1 MHRFIFLFAPLV
13 LFAQE
18 PVRLDALVEEALS
31 NHPEITAAQK
41 AFEASRQRPSQQGA
55 LPDPM
60 VSLSYNSMGNPL
72 PGAGLG
78 REPNANIGAA
88 LSQEFLYPGKR
99 GLKRDMA
106 AREADAARREY
117 DIARLAVASRVKQ
130 AYHRL
135 AQAYATAAVLEEN
148 RDLLDRFL
156 RISEARYSAGQTA
169 QQDIFRTQTQLSILE
184 TRLERLK
191 QEMRAREA
199 ELGALLGREFKSQV
213 AEVAAAPLNAPVTA
227 IIERAAETAPILGR
241 EQKLVERAEIATRL
255 ARKELYPDFTVSG
268 GVYAMGSMGQ
278 MYMARL
284 DFTLPLWAARKQR
297 AGIAEQ
303 VAATRQSKANYEA
316 AGRTIEARVR
326 EDYSMAETAWKLMEI
341 YRNTVIPQSQLA
353 LESSLA
359 SYQTG
364 AVDLLTVLSN
374 FSTTLEYQ
382 TNVIDERANYLLA
395 VARIEEITGI
405 EVTR

>member
-1 MHRFIFLFAPLV
+1 MHRLIFLFAPV
-13 LFAQE
+13 ALFAQE
-18 PVRLDALVEEALS
+18 PVRLEALVEEALR

-41 AFEASRQRPSQQGA
+41 ALEAAGQRPSQQGA

-60 VSLSYNSMGNPL
+60 FSLSYNSVGNPL
-72 PGAGLG
+72 PWAGLG
-78 REPNANIGAA
+78 TEMQANVGGM
-88 LSQEFLYPGKR
+88 LSQQVPYPGKR
-99 GLKRDMA
+99 GLRRDIA
-106 AREADAARREY
+106 AREADAVRRDY
-117 DIARLAVASRVKQ
+117 DMARLAVASRVKQ
-130 AYHRL
+130 AYYRL
-135 AQAYATAAVLEEN
+135 AQAHATAAVLEEN

-156 RISEARYSAGQTA
+156 RVGEARYATGQAA

-199 ELGALLGREFKSQV
+199 ELSALLGREFNAKV
-213 AEVAAAPLNAPVTA
+213 AEAPAAPLNTTVAAVV
-227 IIERAAETAPILGR
+227 ERAADTAPILGR
-241 EQKLVERAEIATRL
+241 EQKMVERSELATRL

-268 GVYAMGSMGQ
+268 GVYSMGSMGQ

-284 DFTLPLWAARKQR
+284 DFNLPIWAGRKQR

-303 VAATRQSKANYEA
+303 VAASRQAKANYDA
-316 AGRTIEARVR
+316 AGRTLQARVR
-326 EDYSMAETAWKLMEI
+326 EDFAMAETAWKLMDV
-341 YRNTVIPQSQLA
+341 YRNTVIPQSELA

-364 AVDLLTVLSN
+364 GVDMLTVLTN
-374 FSTTLEYQ
+374 FSTLLDYR

-395 VARIEEITGI
+395 VARIEEMTGI